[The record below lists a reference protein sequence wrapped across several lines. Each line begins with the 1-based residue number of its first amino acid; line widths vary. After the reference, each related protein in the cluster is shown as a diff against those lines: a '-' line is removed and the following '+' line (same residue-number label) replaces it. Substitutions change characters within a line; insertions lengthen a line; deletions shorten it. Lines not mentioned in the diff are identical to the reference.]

1 METVILFV
9 LGVIILVLGLLGS
22 VAIHEWGHYFP
33 AKKFGVQISK
43 FMIGFGP
50 TLFSRVR
57 GTTEFG
63 LKAIPLGGYVAML
76 GMYPPS
82 KGEATQTSSTG
93 FFDMGA
99 ERSPTPETSGTSDSS
114 GLSFYTLPLLKRI
127 LIMLGGPFMNLV
139 VALFLY
145 ILVLVGFGVP
155 QLTTNVG
162 SVSECVVPATE
173 NRNFCSSDDPT
184 APAAAA
190 GIIPGDRVLR
200 ISDIEVQN
208 WEELTE
214 IIKGSPDQPLKFTVS
229 RDGIERSLIVT
240 PILAERYV
248 FDVNGEIALDKSGNP
263 RVQNVGFVGIGSS
276 VEVRRTSLAG
286 VFPAVWQNI
295 VGVADIVITLPNRLM
310 DVARAAFGP
319 DDRDR
324 NGPLSVVGVGRIA
337 GEIASTDLLT
347 FRDRVVGL
355 LGVLASLNIALFV
368 FNLIP
373 LLPLDGGHVAV
384 GVFEAVRR
392 RLYRIFGREDP
403 GPVNPG
409 PLIPITF
416 VVVAILGM
424 MSLLLMYADIVN
436 PIRLFD

>member
-9 LGVIILVLGLLGS
+9 VGVIVLVVGLLGS

-33 AKKFGVQISK
+33 AKKFGVHISK

-50 TLFSRVR
+50 TLFSRFS
-57 GTTEFG
+57 GATEFG

-76 GMYPPS
+76 GMYAPS
-82 KGEATQTSSTG
+82 KGEATQTGSTG

-99 ERSPTPETSGTSDSS
+99 ESSTMPKTSGVSNTA
-114 GLSFYTLPLLKRI
+114 GRSFYTLPLFKRI

-145 ILVLVGFGVP
+145 LLVLVGFGVP
-155 QLTTNVG
+155 QLTTTVG

-173 NRNFCSSDDPT
+173 NRNVCSSDDPI

-190 GIIPGDRVLR
+190 GIVPGDRVLR
-200 ISDIEVQN
+200 ISDIEVQD

-214 IIKGSPDQPLKFTVS
+214 IIKSSPGQPVEFIVS
-229 RDGIERSLIVT
+229 RNGKERSLIVT

-248 FDVNGEIALDKSGNP
+248 FDVNGEIALDTSRNP

-276 VEVRRTSLAG
+276 VEVRRTTLAE

-295 VGVADIVITLPNRLM
+295 VGVVDIVITLPNRLV
-310 DVARAAFGP
+310 DVARAAFGSGV
-319 DDRDR
+319 RDR

-337 GEIASTDLLT
+337 GEIASTDFLT
-347 FRDRVVGL
+347 FRDRVVGI
-355 LGVLASLNIALFV
+355 LGVLASLNVALFV

-384 GVFEAVRR
+384 GVYEAIRR
-392 RLYRIFGREDP
+392 RLYRILGREDP

-416 VVVAILGM
+416 VVVAILGT